1 MKPTLKKKRWPQ
13 RRTRQTVPRPSLR
26 FSPYAWA
33 KLVYLRDR
41 GETEIGGF
49 GLSAEDDPLFVV
61 DLLVPK
67 QRTTVTTVKFDDAS
81 VADLLEDCVD
91 RGIPPAR
98 VGRIWIHTH
107 PGRCALPSFVDE
119 ATFRRVFGRTEWSV
133 MAIVA
138 RGGARYARLAFHV
151 GPGGSLEL
159 PVRVDYR
166 RPFAGADVAAW
177 EREYATTI
185 IAEVPTLIG
194 DDVGMGLL
202 AEERLFGRWDADDL
216 FELGGEPSTF

>member
-1 MKPTLKKKRWPQ
+1 MQQAL
-13 RRTRQTVPRPSLR
+13 PRPSLR

-49 GLSAEDDPLFVV
+49 GLSAPDDPLYVV

-67 QRTTVTTVKFDDAS
+67 QRTTVVTVKFDDAS
-81 VADLLEDCVD
+81 VADLVDECVD
-91 RGIPPAR
+91 RGLRPDQCGR
-98 VGRIWIHTH
+98 VWIHTH
-107 PGRCALPSFVDE
+107 PGRCPRPSFVDE
-119 ATFRRVFGRTEWSV
+119 ETFRRVFGRTEWSV

-166 RPFAGADVAAW
+166 RPFAGTDLDGW
-177 EREYATTI
+177 EREYVTNVV
-185 IAEVPTLIG
+185 AEASALGGG
-194 DDVGMGLL
+194 DLGLEL
-202 AEERLFGRWDADDL
+202 LDERLFGRWDADDL
-216 FELGGEPSTF
+216 FDLGVGGESPTV

>member
-1 MKPTLKKKRWPQ
+1 MMNLQPKKNPPWPKRV
-13 RRTRQTVPRPSLR
+13 RRTTPRPSLR

-33 KLVYLRDR
+33 RLVYLRDR

-49 GLSAEDDPLFVV
+49 GLSAPDDPLFVV

-67 QRTTVTTVKFDDAS
+67 QRTTVTTVRFDDAS
-81 VADLLEDCVD
+81 VADLVDDCVD
-91 RGIPPAR
+91 RGFRPEQFGR
-98 VGRIWIHTH
+98 VWIHSH
-107 PGRCALPSFVDE
+107 PGRCPLPSFVDE

-151 GPGGSLEL
+151 GPGGALEL

-166 RPFAGADVAAW
+166 RPFAGADVALW
-177 EREYATTI
+177 EREYALNV
-185 IAEVPTLIG
+185 VPDASPF
-194 DDVGMGLL
+194 DD
-202 AEERLFGRWDADDL
+202 D
-216 FELGGEPSTF
+216 ELSFD

>member
-1 MKPTLKKKRWPQ
+1 
-13 RRTRQTVPRPSLR
+13 
-26 FSPYAWA
+26 
-33 KLVYLRDR
+33 LRDR

-49 GLSAEDDPLFVV
+49 GMSAPDDPLYVV

-81 VADLLEDCVD
+81 VADLIDDSVD
-91 RGIPPAR
+91 RGIRPEQC
-98 VGRIWIHTH
+98 GRIWIHTH
-107 PGRCALPSFVDE
+107 PGRSALPSFVDE
-119 ATFRRVFGRTEWSV
+119 ATFGRVFGRTEWSV

-166 RPFAGADVAAW
+166 RPFAGADVDLW
-177 EREYATTI
+177 EREYVTKVV
-185 IAEVPTLIG
+185 AEASPFH
-194 DDVGMGLL
+194 DYEFSFD
-202 AEERLFGRWDADDL
+202 
-216 FELGGEPSTF
+216 